1 MAKIIKAGDRIRG
14 ANDQVAAE
22 NRRAFSSA
30 GVKSVNIM
38 SSPGAGKT
46 TLIEETIRG
55 LRGRLRIGVI
65 EGDIA
70 TDRDAERVHAAG
82 AAAVV
87 QITTE
92 GACHLDAQMVKLA
105 LKDFPL
111 TELDLVIIE
120 NVGNLVCP
128 TNFDLGEGHRVMVSA
143 ITEGE
148 DKPKKYPGM
157 FLSSEVLVLNK
168 MDLLPYANVD
178 PGRFIAEALEVN
190 PKLKVYKTSAT
201 RGDGMDAW
209 RGWLLEITGNKIPND
224 K

>member
-1 MAKIIKAGDRIRG
+1 MSRIIKAGDRIRG
-14 ANDQVAAE
+14 ANDQVAVE
-22 NRRAFSSA
+22 NRQAFAAA
-30 GVKSVNIM
+30 GIMSVNIM

-55 LRGRLRIGVI
+55 LQGKLRIGVI

-70 TDRDAERVHAAG
+70 TDRDAERVQAAG

-92 GACHLDAQMVKLA
+92 GACHLDAQMVKMA

-111 TELDLVIIE
+111 MELDLVIIE

-128 TNFDLGEGHRVMVSA
+128 TNFDLGENYRALVSA
-143 ITEGE
+143 VTEGE

-157 FLSSEVLVLNK
+157 FLSAEVLALNK
-168 MDLLPYANVD
+168 MDLLPYVNVD
-178 PGRFIAEALEVN
+178 AERFIAEALDVN
-190 PKLKVYKTSAT
+190 PKLRVFKTSAT

-209 RGWLLEITGNKIPND
+209 RDWLMGIAGGEARR
-224 K
+224 